1 MRKRNYIP
9 ILYTILIFLVIFSF
23 HSYQNLKAIVA
34 PPSEKWGREV
44 KIDKTPYKKAASLNI
59 NEENI
64 WILTAKEDRFTKTI
78 LEKENGNIKEIQ
90 NIIIP
95 GAALNKLV
103 KYKGVEPYIFW
114 TENYELY
121 MSTKQESGDYTPK
134 SLIAA
139 EVKDFNIFSQ
149 NGQIVLAAAHSQGL
163 RYYKINE
170 QGAIAWGNEYP
181 FDKAVHIT
189 AALDDSGIFHTVS
202 IRDISP
208 MEKEIIYLLFSQ
220 GKWTLRSQKTE
231 YVQVSNESIG
241 NLEIGL
247 DNELAYIFYENN
259 VWNSFG
265 QTARTWYATVPL
277 SQAGNSD
284 MEFRL
289 LTSHD
294 TESSADVYVSE
305 VNCPYLKQDTL
316 NAVFIEKYWDE
327 TGEGFKILNTTFK
340 DGKISGKTYSTRI
353 LGWIKGIDIA
363 QYGKEEAL
371 VFLQTAGEFKNDVW
385 FTQTGEGYKEI
396 VNKPVKQD
404 YAVAM
409 ENSISPYI
417 SGLVIALIRAFMFF
431 PAVLWLLFVEFFE
444 VRKFSFNPKLNY
456 SVAISIYMIIKVLTA
471 NFYYGGLSYYMMPDF
486 MKPMAIRYLI
496 MLSIGFIAYF
506 MAKTFKKNRTDMHII
521 PEFLLFMLYDLL
533 ITVFLYG
540 PYIT

>member
-1 MRKRNYIP
+1 MKKKYYIP
-9 ILYTILIFLVIFSF
+9 ILYSILIFLIIFSF
-23 HSYQNLKAIVA
+23 HSYQNLKAIAA
-34 PPSEKWGREV
+34 PPSEEWGREIH
-44 KIDKTPYKKAASLNI
+44 IDKTPYKKAASLNMDK
-59 NEENI
+59 ENI

-78 LEKENGNIKEIQ
+78 LEKENGNIKETQ
-90 NIIIP
+90 DIIIP
-95 GAALNKLV
+95 GSALNKLV
-103 KYKGVEPYIFW
+103 KYKSMEPYIFW

-121 MSTKQESGDYTPK
+121 MSKKQESGDYSTK

-139 EVKDFNIFSQ
+139 EVKDFNVFSQ
-149 NGQIVLAAAHSQGL
+149 NGEIVLAAAYNQGL
-163 RYYKINE
+163 RYYKING
-170 QGAIAWGNEYP
+170 QGAIAWGDEYP

-220 GKWTLRSQKTE
+220 GKWTLRSQKIE
-231 YVQVSNESIG
+231 YAQVSNESIG

-247 DNELAYIFYENN
+247 DKDLAYIFYENN

-277 SQAGNSD
+277 SQAGNPD
-284 MEFRL
+284 MEFKL
-289 LTSHD
+289 LTSQD

-340 DGKISGKTYSTRI
+340 DGKISGKTDSTRI

-363 QYGKEEAL
+363 QHGKDEAL

-396 VNKPVKQD
+396 ANKPVKQD
-404 YAVAM
+404 YVVAM

-444 VRKFSFNPKLNY
+444 VRKFLWNPRLNY
-456 SVAISIYMIIKVLTA
+456 SVATGIYMIIKVLST
-471 NFYYGGLSYYMMPDF
+471 NFYYRGLSYYMMPDF
-486 MKPMAIRYLI
+486 MKPMVIRYLI
-496 MLSIGFIAYF
+496 MLSIGAIAYF
-506 MAKTFKKNRTDMHII
+506 MAKAFKKNRTDMHII